1 MGAGAKESTKGRL
14 RPSFLFPTLSL
25 IYVMN
30 IEVLYKEI
38 VAVLESKLNKTV
50 DIEYLGEQN
59 LKVGVLGSNFN
70 ITITEVKNNTIILD
84 YSTGLIGKGLILAL
98 TSTVPG
104 IDKVGS
110 DTLGIDLTMI
120 HEIFN
125 DVDVKSIECL
135 YESIKISVCLK
146 QGM

>member
-1 MGAGAKESTKGRL
+1 
-14 RPSFLFPTLSL
+14 
-25 IYVMN
+25 MN

-70 ITITEVKNNTIILD
+70 ITITEVKNNTIILN

-125 DVDVKSIECL
+125 DVDVKSIECR